1 MRLLREAHQMVGLA
15 GESRMTLRSI
25 SVLFTQYL
33 DHASALMHRYGL
45 LGEGVCVLCGDG

>member
-33 DHASALMHRYGL
+33 DHASALMPR
-45 LGEGVCVLCGDG
+45 